1 MIEIIVNGENKT
13 IDENTTIKALLQE
26 LGIEDKTMASAVN
39 MQVVKKEQWETHIL
53 QAGDKVEF
61 LHFVGGG

>member
-1 MIEIIVNGENKT
+1 MKITVNGQKKIIGDNM
-13 IDENTTIKALLQE
+13 TIKELLVQ

-39 MQVVKKEQWETHIL
+39 MEVVKKEQWQTKRIKE
-53 QAGDKVEF
+53 GDKIEF

>member
-1 MIEIIVNGENKT
+1 MKVIINGEEK
-13 IDENTTIKALLQE
+13 EIKEGTKIGELLKE

-39 MQVVKKEQWETHIL
+39 MEVVKKEDWDSHTIQE
-53 QAGDKVEF
+53 GDKIEF

>member
-1 MIEIIVNGENKT
+1 MQIVVNGENK
-13 IDENTTIKALLQE
+13 EVSESIKIGTLLRE

-39 MQVVKKEQWETHIL
+39 MEVIKKDKWDSHQLKE
-53 QAGDKVEF
+53 GDKVEF